1 MCSRCYRTFSKD
13 TVNIVYPKQN
23 IDINKEVNIHFNGT
37 YDNNQSENES
47 NTSNESVD
55 SNDPDENDECDQN
68 ESNPMLEFVT
78 FLEQDITL
86 DQTSDNVV
94 NNVGFETTH
103 TGLNAINVNQNDS
116 TLTISGHVIFNQV
129 GSCTMRRNNNINGT
143 SRQKI

>member
-1 MCSRCYRTFSKD
+1 M
-13 TVNIVYPKQN
+13 VNIGYPKQN
-23 IDINKEVNIHFNGT
+23 IDINKEVNIYLNGT
-37 YDNNQSENES
+37 YNNDQSENES
-47 NTSNESVD
+47 KASNESVD

-116 TLTISGHVIFNQV
+116 TLTVSGHVIFNQV
-129 GSCTMRRNNNINGT
+129 GSCTMRQNNNINGT
-143 SRQKI
+143 SKQKH